1 MRARAR
7 ARERERERERERAVM
22 GRLIILY
29 FVCTISKK
37 KKLYRSRGQWP
48 LSGASFSFVLFAKKM
63 IRKEKIIYA
72 KKKLYR

>member
-1 MRARAR
+1 VGAP
-7 ARERERERERERAVM
+7 ESKTERALK
-22 GRLIILY
+22 GGLILLY
-29 FVCTISKK
+29 FVFTISKK

-48 LSGASFSFVLFAKKM
+48 LSGASFSFVLFAKKI